1 MASGIVRR
9 VDSLGRV
16 VIPKEIRKV
25 LKIKENEQLEIKVD
39 DDKIILSKYSDIHDY
54 DKSINNLVNVIKDI
68 SNKDIIITNLN
79 KIVITSKD
87 YKDYLG
93 IELNSYLLNILDNRK
108 YIEELTPNNLKIT
121 DKEINVSYVIKP
133 IIVHGDTIGLIMML
147 SNTNISRNDLNLLV
161 LLENYL
167 INYLE

>member
-25 LKIKENEQLEIKVD
+25 LKIKENEQLEIKVE

-54 DKSINNLVNVIKDI
+54 DKSINNLVDGIKNI

-79 KIVITSKD
+79 KIVIASKD
-87 YKDYLG
+87 YKDYLE
-93 IELNSYLLNILDNRK
+93 IELNSFLLNILDNRK
-108 YIEELTPNNLKIT
+108 SIEELSPSNLKIT

-133 IIVHGDTIGLIMML
+133 IIVYGDTIGLIIML
-147 SNTNISRNDLNLLV
+147 SDTNILKNDLDLLT

>member
-54 DKSINNLVNVIKDI
+54 DKSI
-68 SNKDIIITNLN
+68 
-79 KIVITSKD
+79 
-87 YKDYLG
+87 
-93 IELNSYLLNILDNRK
+93 
-108 YIEELTPNNLKIT
+108 
-121 DKEINVSYVIKP
+121 
-133 IIVHGDTIGLIMML
+133 
-147 SNTNISRNDLNLLV
+147 
-161 LLENYL
+161 
-167 INYLE
+167 

>member
-25 LKIKENEQLEIKVD
+25 LKIKENEQLEIKIE

-54 DKSINNLVNVIKDI
+54 DKSINNLVDVIKNI

-79 KIVITSKD
+79 KIVIASKD

-93 IELNSYLLNILDNRK
+93 LELNSYLLNILDNRK
-108 YIEELTPNNLKIT
+108 SIEELSPSNLKIT

-133 IIVHGDTIGLIMML
+133 IIVYGDTIGLIMML
-147 SNTNISRNDLNLLV
+147 SDADILKNDLDLLT

>member
-1 MASGIVRR
+1 MTSGIVRR

-25 LKIKENEQLEIKVD
+25 LKIKENEQLEIKVE

-108 YIEELTPNNLKIT
+108 NIEELTPNNLKIT

-133 IIVHGDTIGLIMML
+133 IIVQGDTVGLIMML
-147 SNTNISRNDLNLLV
+147 SDTNISRNDLDLLT

>member
-25 LKIKENEQLEIKVD
+25 LKIKENEQLEIKVE

-54 DKSINNLVNVIKDI
+54 DKSINNLVDVIKNI

-79 KIVITSKD
+79 KIVIASKD

-93 IELNSYLLNILDNRK
+93 LELNSYLLNILDNRK
-108 YIEELTPNNLKIT
+108 SIEELSPSNLKIT
-121 DKEINVSYVIKP
+121 DKEINVSYAIKP
-133 IIVHGDTIGLIMML
+133 IIVYGDTIGLIMML
-147 SNTNISRNDLNLLV
+147 SDTDILKNDLDLLT

>member
-25 LKIKENEQLEIKVD
+25 LKIKENEQLEIKVE

-54 DKSINNLVNVIKDI
+54 DKSINNLVDGIKNI

-79 KIVITSKD
+79 KIVIASKD
-87 YKDYLG
+87 YKDYLE
-93 IELNSYLLNILDNRK
+93 IELNSFLLNILDNRK
-108 YIEELTPNNLKIT
+108 SIEELSPSNLKIT

-133 IIVHGDTIGLIMML
+133 IIVYGDTIGLIMML
-147 SNTNISRNDLNLLV
+147 SDTNILKNDLDLLT

>member
-25 LKIKENEQLEIKVD
+25 LKIKENEQLEIKVE

-54 DKSINNLVNVIKDI
+54 DKSVNNLVNVIKDI

-87 YKDYLG
+87 YKDYL
-93 IELNSYLLNILDNRK
+93 
-108 YIEELTPNNLKIT
+108 
-121 DKEINVSYVIKP
+121 EI
-133 IIVHGDTIGLIMML
+133 
-147 SNTNISRNDLNLLV
+147 
-161 LLENYL
+161 
-167 INYLE
+167 

>member
-25 LKIKENEQLEIKVD
+25 LKIKENEQLEIKVED
-39 DDKIILSKYSDIHDY
+39 DNIILSKYSDIHDY
-54 DKSINNLVNVIKDI
+54 DKSINNLVDGIKNI

-79 KIVITSKD
+79 KIVIASKD
-87 YKDYLG
+87 YKDYLE
-93 IELNSYLLNILDNRK
+93 IELNSFLLNILDNRK
-108 YIEELTPNNLKIT
+108 SIEKLSPSNLKIT

-133 IIVHGDTIGLIMML
+133 IIVYGDTIGLIMML
-147 SNTNISRNDLNLLV
+147 SDTNILKNDLDLLT

>member
-25 LKIKENEQLEIKVD
+25 LKIKENEQLEIKVE

-108 YIEELTPNNLKIT
+108 NIEELTPNNLKIN
-121 DKEINVSYVIKP
+121 DKEINVSYVIKT
-133 IIVHGDTIGLIMML
+133 IIIHGDTVGLIMML
-147 SNTNISRNDLNLLV
+147 SNTNISRNDLDLLT

>member
-25 LKIKENEQLEIKVD
+25 LKIKENEQLEIKVE

-54 DKSINNLVNVIKDI
+54 DKSINNLVDVIKNI

-79 KIVITSKD
+79 KIVIASKD

-93 IELNSYLLNILDNRK
+93 LELNSYLLNILDNRK
-108 YIEELTPNNLKIT
+108 SIEELSPSNLKIT

-133 IIVHGDTIGLIMML
+133 IIVYGDTIGLIMML
-147 SNTNISRNDLNLLV
+147 SDTDILKNDLDLLT

>member
-25 LKIKENEQLEIKVD
+25 LKIKENEQLEIKVED
-39 DDKIILSKYSDIHDY
+39 DNIILSKYSDIHDY
-54 DKSINNLVNVIKDI
+54 DKSINNLVDGIKNI

-79 KIVITSKD
+79 KIVIASKD
-87 YKDYLG
+87 YKDYLE
-93 IELNSYLLNILDNRK
+93 IELNSFLLNILDNRK
-108 YIEELTPNNLKIT
+108 SIEELSPSNLKIT

-133 IIVHGDTIGLIMML
+133 IIVYGDTIGLIMML
-147 SNTNISRNDLNLLV
+147 SDTNILKNDLDLLT